1 MTEGRQRVLI
11 ADDSEVTRFG
21 IRVALEREG
30 FEICGEA
37 ADARVAVELALAEKP
52 DICILD
58 VVMPE
63 GGGIRAVRE
72 IARKLPEAKIV
83 MLTGSEAGED
93 VRDAL
98 RLGAAGYVLKDENLR
113 QVTKA
118 VRDLVRGERPMS
130 KRAVG
135 DLLDQERLRY
145 RRSELAD
152 GRGALLSDREWEV
165 LELLAGGR
173 SEQDVAL
180 RLGVD
185 ARTISAEASEAERKL
200 DVASREAALELV
212 RGLRAK
218 TL

>member
-1 MTEGRQRVLI
+1 VTAGRQRVLI

-21 IRVALEREG
+21 IRAALEQEG
-30 FEICGEA
+30 FEICAEA
-37 ADARVAVELALAEKP
+37 ADAKAAVELAISERP

-72 IARKLPEAKIV
+72 IASELPEAKMV

-98 RLGAAGYVLKDENLR
+98 RLGATGYVLKDENLR

-118 VRDLVRGERPMS
+118 VREVVRGERPMS

-135 DLLDQERLRY
+135 DLLDQERLRQ

-152 GRGALLSDREWEV
+152 GRGALLTDREWEV

-173 SEQDVAL
+173 SEDEVGL
-180 RLGVD
+180 RLGLETS
-185 ARTISAEASEAERKL
+185 TIALAASEAERKL
-200 DVASREAALELV
+200 DVPSRHAALELV

>member
-1 MTEGRQRVLI
+1 
-11 ADDSEVTRFG
+11 
-21 IRVALEREG
+21 
-30 FEICGEA
+30 
-37 ADARVAVELALAEKP
+37 
-52 DICILD
+52 
-58 VVMPE
+58 
-63 GGGIRAVRE
+63 
-72 IARKLPEAKIV
+72 
-83 MLTGSEAGED
+83 
-93 VRDAL
+93 
-98 RLGAAGYVLKDENLR
+98 
-113 QVTKA
+113 
-118 VRDLVRGERPMS
+118 
-130 KRAVG
+130 VG
-135 DLLDQERLRY
+135 DLLDQERLRS

-185 ARTISAEASEAERKL
+185 AGTISAEASEAERKL